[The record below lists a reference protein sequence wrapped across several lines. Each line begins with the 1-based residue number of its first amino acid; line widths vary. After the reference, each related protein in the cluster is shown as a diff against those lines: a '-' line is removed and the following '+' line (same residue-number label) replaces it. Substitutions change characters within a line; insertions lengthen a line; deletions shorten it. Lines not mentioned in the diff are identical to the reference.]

1 MEKNIKTINVGGVNC
16 FLVKSD
22 STFVLI
28 DTGVLNNNIEL
39 ERELAKA
46 GCKPGNLQLVIL
58 THGDFD
64 HSGNAAYIREKFK
77 TKIAMHI
84 GDIGKVEYGNQS
96 WGNKDKPDRVTV
108 FGKFII
114 LLSRFFVKSM
124 NLIPFKPDLTID
136 ETFDLSIY
144 DLDAQILYIPGHTKG
159 SIGVLTVDGNLFCGD
174 LYMNMIKPDI
184 QFFIDDLTAAKE
196 SLNKL
201 KSLTIKTVYPGHG
214 KPFQY
219 GKVSNLQI

>member
-1 MEKNIKTINVGGVNC
+1 M
-16 FLVKSD
+16 LVWIPVFELSPITVPNLTLPVET
-22 STFVLI
+22 ST
-28 DTGVLNNNIEL
+28 
-39 ERELAKA
+39 
-46 GCKPGNLQLVIL
+46 P
-58 THGDFD
+58 
-64 HSGNAAYIREKFK
+64 
-77 TKIAMHI
+77 
-84 GDIGKVEYGNQS
+84 
-96 WGNKDKPDRVTV
+96 
-108 FGKFII
+108 
-114 LLSRFFVKSM
+114 
-124 NLIPFKPDLTID
+124 LTID